1 MSEARPRPTFWPLLL
16 IGAALRLVNLH
27 APVLG
32 VHSWRQADTAAIA
45 RNAFEAGLP
54 LWLPQVDWGGASSG
68 FAETDPPLYSQA
80 VAWLYGWFGVQEWLA
95 RSLSLALSLLA
106 LWLLMRLGQRLLGA
120 DAGWWGGLLFAVL
133 PLSVFYGRSIQPESL
148 LLACSDV
155 EPVLTVP
162 TCSIKRR
169 DWAANSFKLTRTCG
183 RD

>member
-1 MSEARPRPTFWPLLL
+1 MRPRLISTRPVWPLLL

-54 LWLPQVDWGGASSG
+54 FWLPQVDWGGASSG

-95 RSLSLALSLLA
+95 RGLSLVFSLLA
-106 LWLLMRLGQRLLGA
+106 LVVGA
-120 DAGWWGGLLFAVL
+120 AL
-133 PLSVFYGRSIQPESL
+133 RPEITG
-148 LLACSDV
+148 
-155 EPVLTVP
+155 P
-162 TCSIKRR
+162 
-169 DWAANSFKLTRTCG
+169 
-183 RD
+183 